1 MNLSTDREISCR
13 ITKTL
18 IMYVRESNNGSL
30 GNLLDELELDEKY
43 LSDTNNW
50 VSHSFLQ
57 VLYDRMIDILGDENS
72 VYKMALASE
81 RFQSFGLLDRI
92 GRLLGNPKLI
102 YSQAP
107 KYNSLLKLNGD
118 IYIHEQGDSW
128 VLIEDRYHDSAQKT
142 RYDCDY
148 TRGIL
153 SGLPT
158 IFNMPIARVEEI
170 ECQVAPEIYGKRIWA
185 DKPEQG
191 CSGCLYRVNWDARGK
206 ACFLRRLFSR
216 RNIYE
221 QAMDDLVEANQRIQ
235 DKYEEAKK
243 LASDLEATNKK
254 LVESKHKLELSTA
267 DLKASERRYRL
278 LAENIKD
285 IIWIVNLDTLQ
296 FTYIS
301 PSIEKIRGFTP
312 EEALEL
318 GLEKT
323 LSPDSLEKV
332 TKVLTEELSKES
344 DVTVDPRRSKTLE
357 VQHSCKDG
365 SYAWAEA
372 TMAFIRNEDGVATGI
387 LGVSRDIS
395 KRKEAEKEAGELSAQ
410 LQRAQKMEAVG
421 SLVAGVAHDL
431 NNILSGIVSYP
442 ELLLLDLPEDSP
454 LRETVALIQQSGQRA
469 AAIVQDL
476 LTLARRGVSGDE
488 VIDLNS
494 VVSQYLASPEYGGLQ
509 KKHPKIRFK
518 VGLSDDLLNVKGS
531 KVHLSKTIM
540 NLMSNAAEAM
550 PSGGLIALSTGN
562 IYLDSPKN
570 AYELI
575 PEGEYVV
582 FTLIDEGIGIS
593 SEDLKRIFEPFYTKK
608 RMGVSGT
615 GLGMTVIWATVKDYG
630 GYLDI
635 SSQEGEGTWF
645 DIYLPATREK
655 MADVPGRVVLEDYLG
670 SERILVV
677 DDIEE
682 QRDIAARMLSKLGYD
697 VTSVASGEEA
707 VDFMHTHSVDLLVLD
722 MVMDPG
728 IDGLE
733 TYRRI
738 KAKNPG
744 QKAVIASGFS
754 ESERVKTLQELG
766 AGVYIQKPYTLEK
779 IGLAVR
785 KELDRG

>member
-18 IMYVRESNNGSL
+18 LMYVREANNGSL
-30 GNLLDELELDEKY
+30 GHLLDGLDLDEEY

-57 VLYDRMIDILGDENS
+57 VLYDRMIDILDDENS

-81 RFQSFGLLDRI
+81 RFHSFGLLDRI

-102 YSQAP
+102 YSQTP
-107 KYNSLLKLNGD
+107 RYNRLLKLIGD
-118 IYIHEQGDSW
+118 IYIHEQGDLW

-142 RYDCDY
+142 HHDCDY

-153 SGLPT
+153 AGIPTAFNLP
-158 IFNMPIARVEEI
+158 MAHVEEI
-170 ECQVAPEIYGKRIWA
+170 ECQVAPETHEKRIWT
-185 DKPEQG
+185 DKPKQG
-191 CSGCLYRVNWDARGK
+191 CSGCLYRVNWNARGK
-206 ACFLRRLFSR
+206 TRFLSRLFSR
-216 RNIYE
+216 RSTYK
-221 QAMDDLVEANQRIQ
+221 QAIEDLLEANQRIQ
-235 DKYEEAKK
+235 EKYEETKK
-243 LASDLEATNKK
+243 LAADVEAANKK
-254 LVESKHKLELSTA
+254 LIESKRQLESSTA
-267 DLKASERRYRL
+267 DLKASEQRYRL

-285 IIWIVNLDTLQ
+285 IIWIVNLDTLR
-296 FTYIS
+296 FTYVS
-301 PSIEKIRGFTP
+301 PSVESIRGFTP
-312 EEALEL
+312 EEAMEL

-323 LSPDSLEKV
+323 LSPDSLENI
-332 TKVLTEELSKES
+332 TKALAEELSREG
-344 DVTVDPRRSKTLE
+344 DVNADSERSRTME

-372 TMAFIRNEDGVATGI
+372 TMTFIRNEEGLPVEI
-387 LGVSRDIS
+387 LGVSRDIAER
-395 KRKEAEKEAGELSAQ
+395 KRAEKEAVELSAQ
-410 LQRAQKMEAVG
+410 LQRAQKMEAIG
-421 SLVAGVAHDL
+421 SLAAGVAHDL

-454 LRETVALIQQSGQRA
+454 LRKTVALIQESGQKA

-494 VVSQYLASPEYGGLQ
+494 FVSQYLTSLEYDRL
-509 KKHPKIRFK
+509 KENHPKIRFK
-518 VGLSDDLLNVKGS
+518 INLSNDLLNVKGS

-550 PSGGLIALSTGN
+550 PSGGLVTLTTGN
-562 IYLDSPKN
+562 TYLDSQKN

-608 RMGVSGT
+608 SMGVSGT

-630 GYLDI
+630 GYLDM
-635 SSQEGEGTWF
+635 SSQEGVGTRF

-655 MADVPGRVVLEDYLG
+655 MAELPGRVVLEDYLG

-677 DDIEE
+677 DDIKE
-682 QRDIAARMLSKLGYD
+682 QRDIATRMLSKLGYD
-697 VTSVASGEEA
+697 VMSVASGEEA
-707 VDFMHTHSVDLLVLD
+707 VDFIRTNSVDLLVLD

-738 KAKNPG
+738 TAKNPG

-754 ESERVKTLQELG
+754 ESGRVKTLQKLG
-766 AGVYIQKPYTLEK
+766 AGAYIQKPYSLEK

-785 KELDRG
+785 KKLDRR